1 MMAVEL
7 RAFACLFLC
16 LDARDVRPAEREFR
30 RANVDKTG
38 HLDQR
43 YFGGGEGGVR
53 LARESYDTPLVL
65 QTFRWSQPVP

>member
-38 HLDQR
+38 HLD
-43 YFGGGEGGVR
+43 
-53 LARESYDTPLVL
+53 
-65 QTFRWSQPVP
+65 